1 MLSHFSCVRFFA
13 TLWTVSPQAPLS
25 LGFSRQEYWSGLSC
39 PPPGDLSLEWVAMPS
54 SWGSFWPKDRTCVS
68 CISCIAGRFFTYVL
82 NLVNF
87 LCSTWDICL
96 CAVICNMSLGI
107 FISCIT
113 FFPTLENHSPMP
125 SIFECLFLLMFFPL
139 FSNCSWLKLNL
150 DILLDYCKQWKSSS

>member
-1 MLSHFSCVRFFA
+1 MLSYFSHVWLFV
-13 TLWTVSPQAPLS
+13 TLWTITLQTPLS
-25 LGFSRQEYWSGLSC
+25 L
-39 PPPGDLSLEWVAMPS
+39 LEWVAMPS
-54 SWGSFWPKDRTCVS
+54 SRVSSWPRDRTHTS

-139 FSNCSWLKLNL
+139 FSNCSWLKSSL
-150 DILLDYCKQWKSSS
+150 DILLD